1 MIRTPMFRR
10 FLSVT
15 SLAAAALAI
24 TLLVVVACSDKN
36 GGSAKSVEIEGL
48 PPEFGRLTEVWELL
62 KQEQIDGSELDAQ
75 VISDGAIRGMLTAL
89 GDPYAGFL
97 DQEQYS
103 LEREDIRGFFGGIG
117 AEVGIRD
124 GVTTILAPM
133 PDTPAEAAGVR
144 PGDIILEVD
153 GVSIQGMTL
162 LEVVQLIRGEKGTT
176 VTILLRHLSSSEPVA
191 VEIERDIIKLESV
204 NLLMQVGRIG
214 HLRLSGFTGSTND
227 ELKEALERFERS
239 KGVGIVLDLRNNP
252 GGLVSS
258 VVDVTS
264 QFIEDGL
271 VLYQVDAKGNRR
283 NWGVKSGGKALDIP
297 MVVLVNEFSASASEV
312 FTGAIIDNDRATVI
326 GATTFGKG
334 SVTNLWPLN
343 DGSGVNF
350 TTARWFTP
358 NGSLIEG
365 QGLTPDVV
373 LDPVDED
380 EDEDVQLD
388 RAIEILKEQL
398 GEGTSAQSN
407 R

>member
-1 MIRTPMFRR
+1 LIRIPMFRR

-15 SLAAAALAI
+15 SLSAAL
-24 TLLVVVACSDKN
+24 LVIVLFVMVACSDSGN
-36 GGSAKSVEIEGL
+36 AGSANNEIDGL
-48 PPEFGRLTEVWELL
+48 PPEFARLTEVWKLL
-62 KQEQIDGSELDAQ
+62 KQEQINGAELDPT
-75 VISDGAIRGMLTAL
+75 VVSDGAIRGMLKAL

-97 DQEQYS
+97 DRAQYS

-124 GVTTILAPM
+124 GEISILAPM
-133 PDTPAEAAGVR
+133 PDTPAEVAGVK

-153 GVSIQGMTL
+153 GESIRGLSL
-162 LEVVQLIRGEKGTT
+162 LEVVRLIRGETGTV
-176 VTILLRHLSSSEPVA
+176 VTILLRHLNSAEPVSI
-191 VEIERDIIKLESV
+191 EIERDIIQLESV

-239 KGVGIVLDLRNNP
+239 QGVGIILDLRNNP

-283 NWGVKSGGKALDIP
+283 KWGVKSGGKALDIP

-326 GATTFGKG
+326 GTTTFGKG
-334 SVTNLWPLN
+334 SVTNLWPLV

-358 NGSLIEG
+358 NGLLIEG
-365 QGLTPDVV
+365 EGITPDVI
-373 LDPVDED
+373 LDPVDAD
-380 EDEDVQLD
+380 EDEDVHLEQ
-388 RAIEILKEQL
+388 AIEILKEQL
-398 GEGTSAQSN
+398 GLGT
-407 R
+407 

>member
-1 MIRTPMFRR
+1 MIRIPMFRR

-15 SLAAAALAI
+15 SLFAALLAI
-24 TLLVVVACSDKN
+24 VLFVMVACSDSGN
-36 GGSAKSVEIEGL
+36 AGSANNEIDVL
-48 PPEFGRLTEVWELL
+48 PPEFARLTEVWKLL
-62 KQEQIDGSELDAQ
+62 KQEQINGAELDPT
-75 VISDGAIRGMLTAL
+75 VVSDGAIRGMLKAL

-97 DQEQYS
+97 DRAQYS
-103 LEREDIRGFFGGIG
+103 LGKEDIRGFFGGIG

-124 GVTTILAPM
+124 GEISILAPM
-133 PDTPAEAAGVR
+133 PDTPAEMAGVK

-153 GVSIQGMTL
+153 GESIRGLSL
-162 LEVVQLIRGEKGTT
+162 LEVVRLIRGETGTV
-176 VTILLRHLSSSEPVA
+176 VTILLRHLNSAEPVSI
-191 VEIERDIIKLESV
+191 EIERDIIQLESV

-239 KGVGIVLDLRNNP
+239 QGVGIILDLRNNP

-283 NWGVKSGGKALDIP
+283 TWGVKSGGKALDIP

-326 GATTFGKG
+326 GTTTFGKG
-334 SVTNLWPLN
+334 SVTNLWPLV

-358 NGSLIEG
+358 NGLLIEG
-365 QGLTPDVV
+365 EGITPDVI
-373 LDPVDED
+373 LDPVDAD
-380 EDEDVQLD
+380 EDEDVHLEQ
-388 RAIEILKEQL
+388 AIEILKEQL
-398 GEGTSAQSN
+398 GLGT
-407 R
+407 

>member
-1 MIRTPMFRR
+1 M
-10 FLSVT
+10 V
-15 SLAAAALAI
+15 
-24 TLLVVVACSDKN
+24 
-36 GGSAKSVEIEGL
+36 
-48 PPEFGRLTEVWELL
+48 
-62 KQEQIDGSELDAQ
+62 
-75 VISDGAIRGMLTAL
+75 SDGAIRGMLNAL
-89 GDPYAGFL
+89 EDPYAGFL
-97 DQEQYS
+97 DREQYS

-117 AEVGIRD
+117 AEVGLRD
-124 GVTTILAPM
+124 GEISILAPM

-153 GVSIQGMTL
+153 GVSIRGLSL
-162 LEVVQLIRGEKGTT
+162 LEVVRLIRGDKGTV
-176 VTILLRHLSSSEPVA
+176 VTILLRHLSSAEPVSI
-191 VEIERDIIKLESV
+191 EIERDIIQLESV

-239 KGVGIVLDLRNNP
+239 QGVGIILDLRNNP

-326 GATTFGKG
+326 GTTTFGKG
-334 SVTNLWPLN
+334 SVTNLWPLV

-358 NGSLIEG
+358 NGLLIEG
-365 QGLTPDVV
+365 AGITPDVI
-373 LDPVDED
+373 LDPVDE
-380 EDEDVQLD
+380 EEEEDVHLD
-388 RAIEILKEQL
+388 RAIEILMEEIGL
-398 GEGTSAQSN
+398 GT
-407 R
+407 

>member
-15 SLAAAALAI
+15 SLAAAFLTI
-24 TLLVVVACSDKN
+24 VLLGVVACSGSSN
-36 GGSAKSVEIEGL
+36 GSNADNEIEGL
-48 PPEFGRLTEVWELL
+48 PAEFARLTEVWKLL
-62 KQEQIDGSELDAQ
+62 NREQINGSALDPS
-75 VISDGAIRGMLTAL
+75 VVSDGAIRGMLNAL
-89 GDPYAGFL
+89 EDPYAGFL
-97 DQEQYS
+97 DREQYS

-117 AEVGIRD
+117 AEVGLRD
-124 GVTTILAPM
+124 GEISILAPM

-153 GVSIQGMTL
+153 GKSIRGLSL
-162 LEVVQLIRGEKGTT
+162 LEVVRLIRGDKGTV
-176 VTILLRHLSSSEPVA
+176 VTILLRHLSSAEPVSI
-191 VEIERDIIKLESV
+191 EIERDIIQLESV

-239 KGVGIVLDLRNNP
+239 QGVGIILDLRNNP

-326 GATTFGKG
+326 GTTTFGKG
-334 SVTNLWPLN
+334 SVTNLWPLV

-358 NGSLIEG
+358 NGLLIEG
-365 QGLTPDVV
+365 AGITPDVI
-373 LDPVDED
+373 LDPVDE
-380 EDEDVQLD
+380 EEEEDVHLD
-388 RAIEILKEQL
+388 RAIEILMEEIGL
-398 GEGTSAQSN
+398 GT
-407 R
+407 

>member
-1 MIRTPMFRR
+1 MIRIPMFRR

-15 SLAAAALAI
+15 SLSAALLAI
-24 TLLVVVACSDKN
+24 VLFVMVACSDSGN
-36 GGSAKSVEIEGL
+36 AGSANNETDGL
-48 PPEFGRLTEVWELL
+48 PPEFARLTEVWKLL
-62 KQEQIDGSELDAQ
+62 NQEQINGAELDPT
-75 VISDGAIRGMLTAL
+75 VVSDGAIRGMLKAL

-97 DQEQYS
+97 DRAQYS

-117 AEVGIRD
+117 AEVGLHD
-124 GVTTILAPM
+124 GEISILAPM

-153 GVSIQGMTL
+153 GESIRGLSL
-162 LEVVQLIRGEKGTT
+162 LEVVRLIRGDKGTV
-176 VTILLRHLSSSEPVA
+176 VTILLRHLNSTEPVSI
-191 VEIERDIIKLESV
+191 EIERDIIQLESV

-239 KGVGIVLDLRNNP
+239 QGVGIILDLRNNP

-258 VVDVTS
+258 VVDVAS

-326 GATTFGKG
+326 GTTTFGKG
-334 SVTNLWPLN
+334 SVTNLWPLV

-358 NGSLIEG
+358 NGLLIEG
-365 QGLTPDVV
+365 EGITPDVI
-373 LDPVDED
+373 LDPVEEEED
-380 EDEDVQLD
+380 DDVHLD
-388 RAIEILKEQL
+388 RAIEILREEIGL
-398 GEGTSAQSN
+398 GT
-407 R
+407 